1 MNPIKLIGW
10 SSVITVILLLGILT
24 TIPTILAVEET
35 MITSYETAGV
45 GRIVG
50 DNPAEMKKQLEKTN
64 LVLTHGAYYAD
75 DALFDS
81 TEDKVRILR
90 SYFPERAYEENRWTW
105 EDVDDLVAEGRDG
118 QFLAIEGRGR
128 IDNNRL
134 ILEDDSRTSINVRNL
149 EDWKRSF
156 QDKETLLLVDAQHAG
171 IYLPKSFDTDRSLVG
186 QLGEDASIIAP
197 TSVVS
202 REFVKAFMCNL
213 NKQNRQINVGE
224 AFRLARNNYYWG
236 VSDIDNF
243 FAKDEYV
250 GLTMLSYLLW
260 GNPLAKIETP
270 RFDDETIEDECPEY
284 TNPLFENEA
293 LSVKILGVEEDPLEP
308 TDYIG
313 EYTYHF
319 VNPQITEEEEFEI
332 LKITND
338 PQFYEEDKPALQ
350 KQLQVHDYPF
360 QTLVKNVELV
370 AFEDPEEFTLE
381 NLPGTNNGSFV
392 ERTCEQ
398 EREEPVITYSS
409 SSSED
414 KKHVLVSINPTEI
427 VNCEEG
433 RVKLYKTVKYRIN
446 YLPYSPVVLKG
457 ASAERILAENQET
470 TADITVENIASHAT
484 IGTLVIKDEEGSIR
498 GQQNIRLQSAQV
510 DTFTVPYHAP
520 QKRGEQRLMVAYQQQ
535 GDTKTKS
542 SFLIYVNPLVFFI
555 SQYPEK
561 VQQGEPLQLSYFV
574 QNNLGGAKEFD
585 LVFTLEQKSGGEE
598 IVVATQQAESFS
610 IQEHQG
616 QYSGDIAIDTDN
628 LEPGFYTLRGRLI
641 TEGQMAQ
648 DERLVLIADLSRPFA
663 PQLEPL
669 PAVTAIEGEIIRIQP
684 QASDQ
689 NGDLL
694 AFTLPQQ
701 FRENGVWQTG
711 KHDAGN
717 YNLEVKASDGVLED
731 SKQLAVRIQE
741 KNSENTFRRTQNGL
755 SVQTAELVYDGNEEK
770 TIYLRI
776 LKKAHASNA
785 QLQVESLEP

>member
-1 MNPIKLIGW
+1 MRTQRNVREIASWKDSLKNKN
-10 SSVITVILLLGILT
+10 SLL
-24 TIPTILAVEET
+24 
-35 MITSYETAGV
+35 
-45 GRIVG
+45 
-50 DNPAEMKKQLEKTN
+50 
-64 LVLTHGAYYAD
+64 
-75 DALFDS
+75 F
-81 TEDKVRILR
+81 
-90 SYFPERAYEENRWTW
+90 F
-105 EDVDDLVAEGRDG
+105 DVD
-118 QFLAIEGRGR
+118 Q
-128 IDNNRL
+128 
-134 ILEDDSRTSINVRNL
+134 
-149 EDWKRSF
+149 
-156 QDKETLLLVDAQHAG
+156 AG
-171 IYLPKSFDTDRSLVG
+171 LYLPKSFDNERSVIG
-186 QLGEDASIIAP
+186 QLGDETTIIAP
-197 TSVVS
+197 SAIVS
-202 REFVKAFMCNL
+202 REFVKAFLCNL
-213 NKQNRQINVGE
+213 RKYEAGKSRTVGE
-224 AFRLARNNYYWG
+224 VFRQARNNYYWG
-236 VSDIDNF
+236 VSDVNNL
-243 FAKDEYV
+243 FAKDEYIS
-250 GLTMLSYLLW
+250 LTMLSYALF
-260 GNPLAKIETP
+260 GNPISLLDIPAYDSNSIQ
-270 RFDDETIEDECPEY
+270 RECPNYDTEF
-284 TNPLFENEA
+284 PFANEA
-293 LSVKILGVEEDPLEP
+293 LSVRISGVEEDPLTP
-308 TDYIG
+308 TDYIA

-319 VNPQITEEEEFEI
+319 NSPEVVDEGEFEV

-338 PQFYEEDKPALQ
+338 QQFYEDRELALQ
-350 KQLQVHDYPF
+350 RHTQLHEFPL
-360 QTLVKNVELV
+360 QTVIKNVELIS
-370 AFEDPEEFTLE
+370 FEDE
-381 NLPGTNNGSFV
+381 NEYRVDDLPSVINGTFI
-392 ERTCEQ
+392 ERVCEQ
-398 EREEPVITYSS
+398 QTKDAEISYALSFT
-409 SSSED
+409 ED
-414 KKHVLVSINPTEI
+414 KEAILVSINPTEI